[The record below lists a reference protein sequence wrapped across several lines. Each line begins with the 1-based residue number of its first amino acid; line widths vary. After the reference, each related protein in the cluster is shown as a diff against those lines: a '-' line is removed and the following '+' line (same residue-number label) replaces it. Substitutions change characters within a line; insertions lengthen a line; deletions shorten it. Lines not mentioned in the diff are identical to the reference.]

1 MRKTTENNTKAAGRF
16 KAVTKYL
23 REHRSY
29 LIAGAFCILAT
40 NALTMT
46 IPYITKIVFDELE
59 QRGPDSER
67 LKWVLILFG
76 LSVLAGFFR
85 FLMRRTV
92 IWASRKI
99 EYRLRGDIFSHLL
112 KLSPSYYDNNRT
124 GDIMVRLTNDLE
136 AVRMMIG
143 PGIMHIASTILT
155 FIIAI
160 SFMVHL
166 SPTLT
171 LYSLAPMIFLPL
183 AVNRIGNLVHIRAM
197 RIQNHFSELTATVQ
211 ENIAGIRVVKA
222 FRQEDSET
230 ENFRDMSGQYLNLNM
245 DMARLQATLNPLIMG
260 LAATLGLVVLYFGGR
275 DVMND
280 VIPLGTLV
288 AFFAYLSMLFWPAIA
303 FGWVVSLYQRGTA
316 SLDRINTVL
325 RTEPAIQDNG
335 HDAHRGKIKGKI
347 EFRNLSFSYEDSLV
361 LNKIDLTIE
370 AGETIGLVGMTGSGK
385 TTLVSLLARLYPVA
399 RGKLFIDGIDI
410 NDWELNSLRNQ
421 IGFATQEPFLF
432 SRNIAENVAFG
443 AEMTELDEVTRA
455 ADTAALVKD
464 IETFPNGYETMLGER
479 GITLSG
485 GQKQRTAIARALLVD
500 PAILILDD
508 ATSSVDTETE
518 DEINE
523 KIKRVLA
530 GRTAIIISHRVS
542 SVKEADKI
550 LYLENGRIVEM
561 GSHDELI
568 AREGHYAELYR
579 AQLMAQELEKL

>member
-1 MRKTTENNTKAAGRF
+1 MRQSTEKNRKTQGRF
-16 KAVTKYL
+16 STVTKYL
-23 REHRSY
+23 KEYRGY

-40 NALTMT
+40 NALSMT
-46 IPYITKIVFDELE
+46 IPYITKIVFDLLE
-59 QRGPDSER
+59 RHGSDSER
-67 LKWVLILFG
+67 LRWVLILFG
-76 LSVLAGFFR
+76 LSILAGIFR

-99 EYRLRGDIFSHLL
+99 EYRLRGEIFGHLL
-112 KLSPSYYDNNRT
+112 KLSPSYYDTHRT

-143 PGIMHIASTILT
+143 PGIMHISSTILT
-155 FIIAI
+155 FIIAVI
-160 SFMVHL
+160 FMVNL

-171 LYSLAPMIFLPL
+171 LYSLVPMIFVPL
-183 AVNRIGNLVHIRAM
+183 AVYRIGNLVHIRAM
-197 RIQNHFSELTATVQ
+197 RIQDHFSELTATVQ

-222 FRQEDSET
+222 FRQEESET
-230 ENFRDMSGQYLNLNM
+230 ENFRDMSSRYLDLNM
-245 DMARLQATLNPLIMG
+245 DMARLQATLNPLIMA

-275 DVMND
+275 DVINHD
-280 VIPLGTLV
+280 IPLGTLV

-325 RTEPAIQDNG
+325 RTEPEIRDNG
-335 HDAHRGKIKGKI
+335 KEAHRGKIKGKI
-347 EFRNLSFSYEDSLV
+347 EFRHLSFSYEDNLV
-361 LNKIDLTIE
+361 LNDIDLTVE

-385 TTLVSLLARLYPVA
+385 TTLVSLLARLYPSA
-399 RGKLFIDGIDI
+399 RGKLLIDGVDI
-410 NDWELNSLRNQ
+410 NDWELESLRNQ

-443 AEMTELDEVTRA
+443 AELTDPDEVSQA

-464 IETFPNGYETMLGER
+464 IEMFPSGYETMLGER

-485 GQKQRTAIARALLVD
+485 GQKQRTAIARALLID
-500 PAILILDD
+500 PAILVLDD

-523 KIKRVLA
+523 KIKAVLS
-530 GRTAIIISHRVS
+530 GRTAIVISHRVS

-550 LYLENGRIVEM
+550 IYLENGRIVEM
-561 GSHDELI
+561 GNHDQLI
-568 AREGHYAELYR
+568 AKDGRYAELYR
-579 AQLMAQELEKL
+579 AQLMAQELDKL